1 MGEDQEYGTQQDKKP
16 FCSCRLLRKFDAEL
30 TWIFIQEKKQMRCRF
45 ESRVQG
51 FIFFFESANVS
62 PLLGFFVIVSHGYLP
77 ANLLL
82 TYKIS

>member
-1 MGEDQEYGTQQDKKP
+1 MDFYTRKKANAMQIP
-16 FCSCRLLRKFDAEL
+16 IKGSG
-30 TWIFIQEKKQMRCRF
+30 
-45 ESRVQG
+45 VH
-51 FIFFFESANVS
+51 FFFESANVS

>member
-1 MGEDQEYGTQQDKKP
+1 MDFYTRKKANAMQIP
-16 FCSCRLLRKFDAEL
+16 IKGSGVHFF
-30 TWIFIQEKKQMRCRF
+30 
-45 ESRVQG
+45 
-51 FIFFFESANVS
+51 FFFESANVS